1 MENLQGMEAMNEARR
16 AELESRAT
24 NWLREHGCRTL
35 RQTSY
40 KDDIETLTAILQ
52 QEVWSRVVEKA
63 QQASNDSASSEWIL
77 EWAKEQSEGR

>member
-1 MENLQGMEAMNEARR
+1 
-16 AELESRAT
+16 
-24 NWLREHGCRTL
+24 L

-52 QEVWSRVVEKA
+52 QVEREVWSRVVEKA